1 MARNGGCMMGC
12 FHVLAAGLASCLVLT
27 IAAVPMAAAG
37 QSYTERNQRLLAEPP
52 SGISVPGKAE
62 DRVFSL
68 LNQLRAGKGLPVLR
82 PGGGLRDAARVQS
95 YRMLRDDYFSHQ
107 DPDGGNVAERLAAVD
122 RQTLYSA
129 IGENLAK
136 ISPPGQNP
144 ARTVHDGWVAS
155 PGHYK
160 NMIADRFTHVG
171 IGCAVQKRTL
181 VCTQVFGKP
190 TGRLLSPLPARP
202 GPSGRT
208 DVTASIQGLRYGG
221 WVLLDRHGTERAKGH
236 GAMLKWPSGLGGEY
250 QVRVI
255 GKAQQGNRIYL
266 HRFFGPS
273 VVLD

>member
-1 MARNGGCMMGC
+1 MTCCRAAIAWLICC
-12 FHVLAAGLASCLVLT
+12 LA
-27 IAAVPMAAAG
+27 IAFAAAPVTAAN

-52 SGISVPGKAE
+52 SDVSVPGAAE

-68 LNQLRAGKGLPVLR
+68 LNQLRKGKGLPLLR
-82 PGGGLRDAARVQS
+82 PRGGLRDAARVQS

-107 DPDGGNVAERLAAVD
+107 DPDGGNVGERLAAVD

-136 ISPPGQNP
+136 ISPPGQDP
-144 ARTVHDGWVAS
+144 ARTVHDGWVDS

-171 IGCAVQKRTL
+171 IGCAVQKRIL
-181 VCTQVFGKP
+181 VCTQVFGKT

-208 DVTASIQGLRYGG
+208 DVSASIQGLNYGG
-221 WVLLDRHGTERAKGH
+221 WVLLDRRGTERAKGL
-236 GAMLKWPSGLGGEY
+236 GTMLKWPTGLSGEY
-250 QVRVI
+250 QVRII
-255 GKAQQGNRIYL
+255 GKAQRGNRVYL
-266 HRFFGPS
+266 LRFFGPS